1 MCFEVIRQGDMPE
14 VLPAMEAIQ
23 LFPPDSTSNWNQTMT
38 ELYRKYGVIG
48 GPQVCI
54 LMICALILI
63 TTFCKTQDLGY
74 DFVTWCTSSS
84 SKTVGMHTGDF

>member
-23 LFPPDSTSNWNQTMT
+23 LFPPDSTSNWNKTMT
-38 ELYRKYGVIG
+38 ELYKKYGVIG

-54 LMICALILI
+54 FILCI
-63 TTFCKTQDLGY
+63 NSNYKILQDPRLRL
-74 DFVTWCTSSS
+74 
-84 SKTVGMHTGDF
+84 